1 MVFSHSEITAI
12 SFDKPN
18 YSDKLLATINVMRT
32 KAGQEKEDERIL
44 LKACQEIHPLPFMV
58 RSMLKSKKMF
68 GQLRIISH

>member
-44 LKACQEIHPLPFMV
+44 LKACQEIHPPIYGVVCDEAPHLWCG
-58 RSMLKSKKMF
+58 L
-68 GQLRIISH
+68 